1 MPVKKS
7 LSAKALSQRRI
18 CVGLIL
24 TVLFVCGAHAIAKFW
39 IGDDVSDFVHFY
51 RAASAMS
58 KGEDIYAASQGHY
71 IYPPLLA
78 FIFQPLTILSEP
90 NGGYG
95 LDCD

>member
-24 TVLFVCGAHAIAKFW
+24 TVLFACGAHAIAKFW
-39 IGDDVSDFVHFY
+39 IGDDTSDFVHFSCSG
-51 RAASAMS
+51 RNVQRRRHLCRFWGATLSAASRV
-58 KGEDIYAASQGHY
+58 H
-71 IYPPLLA
+71 
-78 FIFQPLTILSEP
+78 LSTANDSIRA
-90 NGGYG
+90 NGCYG